1 LIAFNVFV
9 ELVVALT
16 TAVSMGFLH
25 ELLHIYMARHL
36 GYNVKKIDF
45 FKNEIIVDVDDIDD
59 IRKIARAPYI
69 VLIPL
74 NMIIFLTGIWFCS
87 IGLIVGSL
95 TVLLLHAVS
104 YRREGIKIDEK
115 QA

>member
-1 LIAFNVFV
+1 MFNVFI
-9 ELVVALT
+9 ELVVALII
-16 TAVSMGFLH
+16 AVSMGFLH
-25 ELLHIYMARHL
+25 ELLHIHMARHL

-45 FKNEIIVDVDDIDD
+45 FKNEIVVDVDDVGD

-87 IGLIVGSL
+87 IGLMVGGG

-104 YRREGIKIDEK
+104 YFREGRRIE
-115 QA
+115 